1 MAKTIEESNYV
12 LPGDQQADRSRQL
25 KCEAKWPGYHFCTVQ
40 LSREEDMQEM
50 RDFMGRNTFHVH
62 LTEGMQPLERSEYSG
77 RRDTV
82 VLGLK
87 IEHYR
92 KMRSLLDEKQNAKR
106 RQRAGFTGSDGPTIG
121 EEVLKA
127 KNAPRPV
134 VSNDD

>member
-12 LPGDQQADRSRQL
+12 LPGDQQADKSRLL
-25 KCEAKWPGYHFCTVQ
+25 KCGQKWPGFHFCTVQ
-40 LSREEDMQEM
+40 LSREEDLQEM

-82 VLGLK
+82 LLGLK
-87 IEHYR
+87 NEHYQ
-92 KMRSLLDEKQNAKR
+92 KMRQLLNEKHNAKNH
-106 RQRAGFTGSDGPTIG
+106 AGFTGSDGPTIG